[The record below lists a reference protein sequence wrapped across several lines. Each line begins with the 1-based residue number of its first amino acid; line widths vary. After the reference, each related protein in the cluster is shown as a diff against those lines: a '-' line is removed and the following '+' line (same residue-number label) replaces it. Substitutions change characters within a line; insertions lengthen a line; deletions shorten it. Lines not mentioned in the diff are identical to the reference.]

1 MINRYFILTTMLALI
16 LSGCK
21 GEAPVSESAE
31 ANSKLTLDE
40 AKSADSAG
48 SASTF
53 DSEKAMDED
62 APVFVESCDE
72 YEKTNPDDSSGR
84 PYFIRSTEKV
94 ALDDASKEKYPEL
107 AKAWEEYTNANYKK
121 EDSLSEEYFETSL
134 QADEDSYETLGLPF
148 DLSTGYNIER
158 CDSHYVSA
166 VYYSNGFGG
175 GAHPWDDWESKTFD
189 VMTGEEVLLSRFIP
203 DKEALFTYLKDY
215 FAKDAE
221 YSFYDEWEDALSETV
236 ENSYKDIDKVKN
248 SEEYIPV
255 LNWALCTDGIE
266 INFDH
271 YTIAPRVEGDISV
284 VIPYTENIVDKDAV
298 FPDKA
303 EDN

>member
-1 MINRYFILTTMLALI
+1 MKNRFFILTTMLALI

-21 GEAPVSESAE
+21 GDAPVSESAE
-31 ANSKLTLDE
+31 ANSKLTANE
-40 AKSADSAG
+40 AESADSAG
-48 SASTF
+48 SASIF
-53 DSEKAMDED
+53 DSEKAVDED

-107 AKAWEEYTNANYKK
+107 AKAWEEYTNANYKE

-148 DLSTGYNIER
+148 DLTTGYNIER

-166 VYYSNGFGG
+166 VYYSYGFGG

-189 VMTGEEVLLSRFIP
+189 VRTGEEVLISRFIP
-203 DKEALFTYLKDY
+203 DKEALFKYLKDY
-215 FAKDAE
+215 FSKDTE
-221 YSFYDEWEDALSETV
+221 DSLYDGWEDTLSEIV
-236 ENSYKDIDKVKN
+236 ENSYKDTDVIKN
-248 SEEYIPV
+248 SGEYMPV
-255 LNWALCTDGIE
+255 LNWVLGTDGIE
-266 INFDH
+266 IFFDN
-271 YTIAPRVEGDISV
+271 YALVPRVEGDIDMV
-284 VIPYTENIVDKDAV
+284 VPYDTAIVDKDAV
-298 FPDKA
+298 FP
-303 EDN
+303 

>member
-1 MINRYFILTTMLALI
+1 MKNRYFILTTMLALI

-21 GEAPVSESAE
+21 GDAPVSESAE
-31 ANSKLTLDE
+31 ANSKLTANE
-40 AKSADSAG
+40 AESADSAG
-48 SASTF
+48 SASIF
-53 DSEKAMDED
+53 DSEKAVDED

-107 AKAWEEYTNANYKK
+107 AKAWQEYTNTNYKE

-148 DLSTGYNIER
+148 DLTTGYNIER

-166 VYYSNGFGG
+166 VYYSYGFGG

-189 VMTGEEVLLSRFIP
+189 VRTGEEVLISRFIP
-203 DKEALFTYLKDY
+203 DKEALFKYLKDY
-215 FAKDAE
+215 FSKDTE
-221 YSFYDEWEDALSETV
+221 DSLYDGWEDTLSEIV
-236 ENSYKDIDKVKN
+236 ENSYKDTDVIKN
-248 SEEYIPV
+248 SEEYMPV
-255 LNWALCTDGIE
+255 LNWVLGTDGIE
-266 INFDH
+266 IFFDN
-271 YTIAPRVEGDISV
+271 YALAPRVEGDIDMV
-284 VIPYTENIVDKDAV
+284 VPYDTAIVDKDAV
-298 FPDKA
+298 FP
-303 EDN
+303 

>member
-1 MINRYFILTTMLALI
+1 MKNRYFILTMALGLM
-16 LSGCK
+16 LSGCN
-21 GEAPVSESAE
+21 AVS
-31 ANSKLTLDE
+31 TDP
-40 AKSADSAG
+40 DSAR
-48 SASTF
+48 
-53 DSEKAMDED
+53 SEATTAPSPAQSEAED
-62 APVFVESCDE
+62 APVFVESRNE
-72 YEKTNPDDSSGR
+72 HEETNPEDPSGR
-84 PYFIRSTEKV
+84 CIFKSERMKKE
-94 ALDDASKEKYPEL
+94 LDDASKEKYPEF
-107 AKAWEEYTNANYKK
+107 AKAWGDYVDLKNEY
-121 EDSLSEEYFETSL
+121 ETSL
-134 QADEDSYETLGLPF
+134 TNEYIERALQRSNESFDAPDLPF
-148 DLSTGYNIER
+148 CFDSGYSINW
-158 CDSHYVSA
+158 CDSQFVSA
-166 VYYSNGFGG
+166 VYHSGGFGG

-215 FAKDAE
+215 FTKDAE